1 MEFKENHQEAIT
13 IPLDGELDLHTFSP
27 KEASSVVA
35 EYLNACHEKGIYEI
49 KIIHGKGK
57 GVLRD
62 TVHAFLK
69 KHPLVSDFSLD
80 PGPSSW
86 GATVVKLKH
95 KS

>member
-1 MEFKENHQEAIT
+1 MNGLDNEPVE
-13 IPLDGELDLHTFSP
+13 IPVDGSLDLHMFRP
-27 KEASSVVA
+27 GDAVSVTD
-35 EYLNACHEKGIYEI
+35 EYLRVCHKKGIYEL